1 MKKLLRSIGKVLCV
15 LPCFYAGAAASETE
29 EGGNEF
35 FTFTF
40 ENDVFIGED
49 DGYMNGTG
57 ITFGTAG
64 SRTEI
69 SNEREK
75 YGVLSVT
82 YRYKRV
88 VVGLAAASG
97 WRTCVVSYIDYSY
110 CLTRTRRTLSH
121 LG

>member
-1 MKKLLRSIGKVLCV
+1 MQV
-15 LPCFYAGAAASETE
+15 LPCFYTGAAASETE

-49 DGYMNGTG
+49 DGYTNGTG

-69 SNEREK
+69 SNEHEK
-75 YGVLSVT
+75 
-82 YRYKRV
+82 
-88 VVGLAAASG
+88 
-97 WRTCVVSYIDYSY
+97 
-110 CLTRTRRTLSH
+110 
-121 LG
+121 